1 MTDKSLSDALDTLYV
16 AAQELTRTPVPT
28 GPEAADAFGQVRR
41 VEVELADWRRS
52 LLSEQDGTVVGD
64 MYQIVEDRKAARSY
78 SVAPI
83 MTDMM
88 EHDATLDGYRVL
100 NELLASKAAKLTFSW
115 TNLQRLFAR
124 KGMTLR
130 VANHEI
136 EDDGDAEGP
145 HVGQVWKSSY
155 RVTGK
160 EPQTHG

>member
-1 MTDKSLSDALDTLYV
+1 MTDKLSDALDSLYV
-16 AAQELTRTPVPT
+16 AVQNLTRCPVPT
-28 GPEAADAFGQVRR
+28 GAEAADAFGHVRR
-41 VEVELADWRRS
+41 AEVELADWRRS
-52 LLSEQDGTVVGD
+52 LLSEQDGPVVGD
-64 MYQIVEDRKAARSY
+64 LYQIVEDRKAERTFSL
-78 SVAPI
+78 API

-100 NELLASKAAKLTFSW
+100 NELLAAKAAKLTFSW

-136 EDDGDAEGP
+136 EDDGDADGP

-160 EPQTHG
+160 EPTPHD